1 MGITMKKRLTT
12 TISTLAALLLFA
24 SGTVIAQQQS
34 DYQLLQDFRADYN
47 EITDRIQD
55 AETSED
61 ISEIADRIEELEA
74 DYSGHESLINSAI
87 WPDTFEDRLNILRT
101 SLAGSERDFRTIEE
115 LNERIAELES
125 DIEEYRSQIGQL
137 DEDSEALRERLER
150 ATASERRL
158 SGLVSQYRQN
168 IEARDTFVSG
178 FLENLLNR
186 YQAMDSQT
194 QSEIAEA
201 SERLEDDPI
210 ELLRTIISE
219 YINQADRETGLDA
232 GDYLRMRAQHA
243 DFNSVWD
250 QVGENMSN
258 AYAADAPVQAR
269 QEITDLLSAWQ
280 ASIDNKLWNALS
292 TSFNQNGI
300 ELPAFTSADAFRNA
314 LNQFVDDAS
323 AIARDQNDE
332 ADLQLFQSFNDFW
345 NGTVKADWG
354 QYLIVGNVLSEGD
367 IAEIDIKVAD
377 WARDAE
383 PVSNLM
389 FILFLISLAVIIG
402 LIVLLVTKKS

>member
-1 MGITMKKRLTT
+1 MKKRLTT
-12 TISTLAALLLFA
+12 TISTMAALLLLA
-24 SGTVIAQQQS
+24 SGTVIAQQS
-34 DYQLLQDFRADYN
+34 DYRILQDFRADYN
-47 EITDRIQD
+47 EINERMQD
-55 AETSED
+55 AESSDD
-61 ISEIADRIEELEA
+61 ISEIADMISEFES

-87 WPDTFEDRLNILRT
+87 WPDTFEDRLNVLRT
-101 SLAGSERDFRTIEE
+101 SLTGSERDFRTIEE

-125 DIEEYRSQIGQL
+125 EIEEYRTQIDQL
-137 DEDSEALRERLER
+137 DEDSEALRQRLER
-150 ATASERRL
+150 ASANERRL
-158 SGLVSQYRQN
+158 SGLVTQYREN
-168 IEARDTFVSG
+168 IEARDEFVSG

-201 SERLEDDPI
+201 SERLEDDPL

-243 DFNSVWD
+243 DFNSIWD

-258 AYAADAPVQAR
+258 AYAADSPVQAR

-280 ASIDNKLWNALS
+280 ASVDNKLWNALS
-292 TSFNQNGI
+292 TAFNQNGI

-323 AIARDQNDE
+323 SIAREQNDE
-332 ADLQLFQSFNDFW
+332 ADLQLFDSFNEFW

-402 LIVLLVTKKS
+402 LVVLLVTKKS

>member
-1 MGITMKKRLTT
+1 MKKRLTT

-24 SGTVIAQQQS
+24 SGSLIAQDS
-34 DYQLLQDFRADYN
+34 DYRILQDFRADYN
-47 EITDRIQD
+47 EINERMQD
-55 AETSED
+55 AESSDD
-61 ISEIADRIEELEA
+61 ISEIADMISELES

-115 LNERIAELES
+115 LNERIAELQS
-125 DIEEYRSQIGQL
+125 DIDEYRTQIDQL
-137 DEDSEALRERLER
+137 DEDSEALRQQLER
-150 ATASERRL
+150 ASANERRL
-158 SGLVSQYRQN
+158 SGLVTQYREN
-168 IEARDTFVSG
+168 IESRDEFVSG

-201 SERLEDDPI
+201 SERLQDDPL

-219 YINQADRETGLDA
+219 YINQADRETGLEA

-250 QVGENMSN
+250 QVGENMSV
-258 AYAADAPVQAR
+258 AYAADSPVQAR
-269 QEITDLLSAWQ
+269 QEITDLLSAWR

-292 TSFNQNGI
+292 TAFNQNGI

-323 AIARDQNDE
+323 SIARDQNDE
-332 ADLQLFQSFNDFW
+332 ADQQLFESFNNFW

-354 QYLIVGNVLSEGD
+354 QYLIVGDVLSEGD

-377 WARDAE
+377 WARHAE